1 MSFDTSMLATLPMW
15 FVAFL
20 LSTTCHEAAH
30 ALVAKLGGDPTAS
43 HGGQVSIDPIPHMK
57 REPIG
62 MIVVPLVSFF
72 MLSGNWMIGWASAP
86 YDPVWASRHP
96 RKAAWMAAAG
106 PGANLVLLLLMAGI
120 IHGGIAAGWLAQPSS
135 AEFTRIVV
143 LADFETNAVTMFI
156 SILFTLNLLLML
168 FNLLPVPPLDGQ
180 AAIGLFMTE
189 DTARR
194 WNDFS
199 RSGGFAIIGLIIAWV
214 VFGRVFGTVFVLA
227 LNALY
232 PGSGYG

>member
-1 MSFDTSMLATLPMW
+1 MSFDADMLATLPMW

-30 ALVAKLGGDPTAS
+30 ALVAKRGGDLTAA
-43 HGGQVSIDPIPHMK
+43 HGGQVSIDPLPHIR
-57 REPIG
+57 REPVG
-62 MIVVPLVSFF
+62 MIVVPLISFF
-72 MLSGNWMIGWASAP
+72 LMSGNWMIGWASAP

-96 RKAAWMAAAG
+96 RRAAWMAAAG
-106 PGANLVLLLLMAGI
+106 PGANLLLVLLCAGVIHAGI
-120 IHGGIAAGWLAQPSS
+120 AGGWLAQPMS
-135 AEFTRIVV
+135 ADHTHIVV
-143 LADFETNAVTMFI
+143 DAGGDGTILTMFL
-156 SILFTLNLLLML
+156 SVLFTLNLLLFL

-180 AAIGLFMTE
+180 AAIGLFMSE

-199 RSGGFAIIGLIIAWV
+199 RGQGFAIVGLLIAWV
-214 VFGRVFGTVFVLA
+214 IFGRVFSTVFTLA

>member
-1 MSFDTSMLATLPMW
+1 MLAMLPMW

-30 ALVAKLGGDPTAS
+30 AVVAKLGGDPTAA
-43 HGGQVSIDPIPHMK
+43 HGGQVSIDPIPHIK

-62 MIVVPLVSFF
+62 MVGVPLISFF
-72 MLSGNWMIGWASAP
+72 LMGGNWMIGWASAP

-106 PGANLVLLLLMAGI
+106 PGANMSLMLICAGL
-120 IHGGIAAGWLAQPSS
+120 IHAGLAAGWLAQPPSV
-135 AEFTRIVV
+135 EFTRIVA
-143 LADFETNAVTMFI
+143 LADFETNAGTKFI
-156 SILFTLNLLLML
+156 SILFTLNLLLFL

-180 AAIGLFMTE
+180 AAIGLFMKE

-194 WNDFS
+194 WNEFS
-199 RSGGFAIIGLIIAWV
+199 RSGGFAILGLIVAWV
-214 VFGRVFGTVFVLA
+214 VFGRIFHPLFVLA